1 MNNKYDITKIKTQLE
16 NINAELTNEIKELI
30 RKDRVDYSR
39 KIREIKNKNIET
51 LLLIHELEYKGI
63 L

>member
-16 NINAELTNEIKELI
+16 NINAELNNDINELI
-30 RKDRVDYSR
+30 KDDRIDDSR
-39 KIREIKNKNIET
+39 KIREIRNKNIET
-51 LLLIHELEYKGI
+51 LLLIQALEYKGI

>member
-1 MNNKYDITKIKTQLE
+1 MIDKYNPSQIKGLLQDVNTILD
-16 NINAELTNEIKELI
+16 NEIKELI

>member
-1 MNNKYDITKIKTQLE
+1 MNNKYDITKIKTKLE
-16 NINAELTNEIKELI
+16 NVNAELNNDINELIKE
-30 RKDRVDYSR
+30 DRVDYSR

-51 LLLIHELEYKGI
+51 LLLIHELEYKGV

>member
-1 MNNKYDITKIKTQLE
+1 MIDKYNPSQIKGLLQDVNTILD
-16 NINAELTNEIKELI
+16 NEIKELI
-30 RKDRVDYSR
+30 KEERIDYSR

-51 LLLIHELEYKGI
+51 LLLIHELEYKGV